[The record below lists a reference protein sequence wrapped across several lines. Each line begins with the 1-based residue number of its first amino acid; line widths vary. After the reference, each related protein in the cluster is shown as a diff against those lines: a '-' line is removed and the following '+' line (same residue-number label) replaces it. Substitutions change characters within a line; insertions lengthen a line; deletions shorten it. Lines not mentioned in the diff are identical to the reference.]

1 MRYEK
6 IYNLIIERAKDRVI
20 EGYVEKHHI
29 IPKCLGGNN
38 SKDNIVKLTFKEHF
52 ICHRL
57 LCKIYPENEK
67 IIYAFSSMVRT
78 SWKNEQRFTIL
89 TGKHFEIVK
98 KTIAPHIGKW
108 NKGRTA
114 WNKGLKGEEYKKYYS
129 EDSLKP
135 PSHKGTMYINDGFN
149 QKKILKTEN
158 IPEGWVKGCLSLI
171 GDNNPMKNKEVA
183 KKNVQNRKINK
194 EGLL

>member
-6 IYNLIIERAKDRVI
+6 IYNLIIERAKGRII

-29 IPKCLGGNN
+29 IPKCLGGND

-57 LCKIYPENEK
+57 LCKMYPENEK
-67 IIYAFSSMVRT
+67 IIYAFSSMVRA
-78 SWKNEQRFTIL
+78 SWKNEKRFAIL

-98 KTIAPHIGKW
+98 KTIAPYTGKW
-108 NKGRTA
+108 NKGKTP

-129 EDSLKP
+129 ENSLKP
-135 PSHKGTMYINDGFN
+135 PSHKGTMYINDGVN

-158 IPEGWVKGCLSLI
+158 IPEGWVKGCLSLM

-183 KKNVQNRKINK
+183 KKNVQNRKTNK
-194 EGLL
+194 EGLV